1 VRASW
6 NTTAAGA
13 TTGPPPVALQAEPL
27 SSGTAGAGA
36 APGGAPLNTPTR
48 ARAQPLP
55 DTPGAEEAAPSAA
68 AAAYSV

>member
-13 TTGPPPVALQAEPL
+13 TTGPPPVALQAELL
-27 SSGTAGAGA
+27 SSGTVGTGA

-55 DTPGAEEAAPSAA
+55 KAPGVEEAAPSVAD
-68 AAAYSV
+68 AAYSV